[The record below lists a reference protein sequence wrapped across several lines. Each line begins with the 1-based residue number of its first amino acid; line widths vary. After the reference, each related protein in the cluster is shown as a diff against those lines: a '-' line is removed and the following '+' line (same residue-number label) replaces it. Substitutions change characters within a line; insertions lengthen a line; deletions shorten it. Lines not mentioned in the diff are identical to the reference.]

1 MQDGIP
7 GQEEADKK
15 ISEEVNKEI
24 LTYEKQHPEYNW
36 EDLRDL
42 CFSVVYTAKREWFTV
57 GFYYA
62 VELMEKDG
70 RSTGDR
76 NKLLYVKDNVKGE

>member
-7 GQEEADKK
+7 GQEEANRK
-15 ISEEVNKEI
+15 ISEEVSNEI
-24 LTYEKQHPEYNW
+24 FMYEKQFPEYNW
-36 EDLRDL
+36 EALRDL

-62 VELMEKDG
+62 AGLMFKEDLE
-70 RSTGDR
+70 RW
-76 NKLLYVKDNVKGE
+76 NEQ